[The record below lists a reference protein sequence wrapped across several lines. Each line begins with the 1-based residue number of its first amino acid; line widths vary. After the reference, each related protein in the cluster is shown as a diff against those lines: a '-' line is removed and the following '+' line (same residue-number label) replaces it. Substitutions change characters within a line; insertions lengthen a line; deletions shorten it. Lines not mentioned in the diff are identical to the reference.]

1 MVTIKLNY
9 GTVVKELNEAKSALQ
24 SINLRSP
31 RSKEMGKNKLDYTSY
46 FLEREAQIHQLLS
59 EYVSIVEK
67 NIDDTKVNVRSLK
80 EQDEAVTRG

>member
-9 GTVVKELNEAKSALQ
+9 GTVVKEFNEAKSALQ

-31 RSKEMGKNKLDYTSY
+31 SSKEMGKNKLDYTRY